1 MLPPEE
7 AIKKISLKKI
17 SLELSQIFRQ
27 KFGRDLNSDLTR
39 DKSKNIMD
47 KFRLIIAVIEI
58 FSQDEKFN
66 SDRRSRKRPFNEEES

>member
-27 KFGRDLNSDLTR
+27 KFGRDLNSELTR
-39 DKSKNIMD
+39 DKAKNIMD

-58 FSQDEKFN
+58 FSQDEK
-66 SDRRSRKRPFNEEES
+66 SSSARKRPFKEEES